1 MSAHHRHTKRPR
13 YETETD
19 SSSDISNSC
28 LAIWKAIEENFSNL
42 INPEI
47 CDTDEDTS
55 ACFHGSADR
64 RFAGDSAVEYCILL
78 AEDFIS
84 WINKFNERREYAFTS
99 RIQKYT
105 TSPTLLTFQQQES
118 KKNALFQLANN
129 VLKNT
134 VKQNPTKLETAYSDS
149 SSHPGHAPKTDIMQ
163 SALATTLTSL
173 MSQLQTKWEEIDKQ
187 IQPIDP
193 IEHQNFLF
201 RDLLLDLDDIRS
213 WLDMLQANLPITSV
227 WMTTLNKL
235 TDVQRRS
242 ASNYYRTKLK
252 QIELHSR
259 TFTLMTQLL
268 ERIQS
273 AQPLEDSVQTTVNQY
288 LQEVCELENSCHVLW
303 LRLLELTLCI
313 DENFLQNLNLTTYL
327 PRMSSQNKDQYFL
340 TEGLASDTL
349 AAVPYSDDPGGRKM
363 HCNNLINPLEDSR
376 RLMGLRTDSDL
387 TFLPKLKNFLSPN
400 VAHRNGPE
408 SGFESELSPQSNI
421 AGKCRRPVRG
431 CAEVRWCPKSSLY
444 DSIWP
449 STLGASRPS
458 SCIGL
463 YSETVADGNAHD
475 LNCQASGERGKNSH
489 TQVELSSTKYP
500 CAIMSDTEA
509 KSYGVSLQNE
519 VGFFALTNPFINGGD
534 VEHLGLQRAKE
545 IENVY
550 QHNGFQKTNN
560 GNVIKRRR
568 VKRKQDLSS
577 KKQRNISRCPQFDAS
592 LRCSATARSTPVT
605 NNCSKDLSSESD
617 TSLSNSSTNSVM
629 PPSLRSSDH
638 QRKPESELR
647 THTQNDWEICEPAA
661 SSLEETRS
669 AVECQRNTGE
679 SSHHAVNRKPCIPS
693 TRKSRRKRARL
704 IHSSPTL
711 PHDLLTTSRCTSQ
724 RNAICTMEE
733 KLKHARITPSYTTPN
748 VKRYT
753 DPEAGTSSNSSLA
766 GDASEL
772 EQMGWRRQ
780 IRSFLDAASR
790 AEAMVRSQR
799 GSDSLKQWL
808 DSLNPHLIRAEE
820 PSENPKGD
828 TERQCLQSGTS
839 TKSSILSK
847 HSTDPDLTNISPSK
861 VLDVHEPLMNYWDNY
876 QVPLY
881 SSSSETGAR
890 EPPTNYAEEFP
901 WDDVGN
907 PLTDHSQD
915 ELVSE
920 EPNVPDN
927 VPTSYR
933 PFCSPITSDTHPRLH
948 GASGSTVGREDTMD
962 LSTTTSVLFNQKS
975 SSMEASFEV
984 CSPSIVTIDS
994 QTNADQYCPTGP
1006 LRRTPSPSLIYG
1018 LRTHPDGGSQHRID
1032 REPASQT
1039 PVGTDTNQTRTPV
1052 RFLSLEPEYPN
1063 SNSTR
1068 HFHTLPRVVPKPRIR
1083 YNSTNMQEGGYN
1095 SAPIRCSSALSLE
1108 ELKHLRNK
1116 WLCSDIIVWSKQQ
1129 LTDVMCSLR
1138 RTLTTPVLATTACK
1152 HDVGTSIQD
1161 GVQTWLQWQNDVSE
1175 IIRSAEWNLK
1185 VLVDHTSYQNNEQG
1199 SNSSSNQDILF
1210 PKLFNPETASLQ
1222 AQWKEIIEN
1231 ARYWLL
1237 HSCSSEA
1244 LRQQLQVLH
1253 EKILDIA
1260 GSVRHLSNRMPRQD
1274 ADNPK
1279 NESEDLW
1286 TSEHASIQNMIQR
1299 YLCELRRL
1307 SGQLQR
1313 LYGTLERRFFRQ
1325 QHMSLAEDAVRTF
1338 AIANSELRGQL
1349 ECLNSQL
1356 LATQERLT
1364 RVTQT
1369 DISSRTSSNLP
1380 VSRSYQYRSDVSEG
1394 ASPKQSCT
1402 CCVGYEDVAYLGPY
1416 SSGRPPK
1423 TTWYGKHITK
1433 YGRRYIIVLVAG
1445 GLVFLSC
1452 LCCYIMTKITSCDSS
1467 PEAWRAVVLILGEWF
1482 PFLFDTSPFPCPLRR
1497 ERLSSI
1503 LDYTCESNPI

>member
-1 MSAHHRHTKRPR
+1 MSAHHRYKKRPR

-28 LAIWKAIEENFSNL
+28 LAIWKAIEDNFSNL

-47 CDTDEDTS
+47 YDSDEQDTY
-55 ACFHGSADR
+55 ACFHGSTDR
-64 RFAGDSAVEYCILL
+64 RDAGDSAIEYCILL

-84 WINKFNERREYAFTS
+84 WIKKFNERREYAFTS

-118 KKNALFQLANN
+118 KKSALFQLVNN

-134 VKQNPTKLETAYSDS
+134 IRDNPANLETAHSDS
-149 SSHPGHAPKTDIMQ
+149 SSQLGHAPKTDIMQ

-173 MSQLQTKWEEIDKQ
+173 MSQLQTKWEEIERQ

-201 RDLLLDLDDIRS
+201 RD
-213 WLDMLQANLPITSV
+213 LPITSV

-242 ASNYYRTKLK
+242 ASNYYQTKLK

-259 TFTLMTQLL
+259 TFTMMTQLL

-273 AQPLEDSVQTTVNQY
+273 AQPLEEAVQTTVTQY
-288 LQEVCELENSCHVLW
+288 LQEVGELENSCHVLW

-340 TEGLASDTL
+340 TKGLAGNRSP
-349 AAVPYSDDPGGRKM
+349 AVPYSDDPGQKI
-363 HCNNLINPLEDSR
+363 HCNILINPLEDSR
-376 RLMGLRTDSDL
+376 PLMDLRADSDL
-387 TFLPKLKNFLSPN
+387 FFLPTLRNFLSPN

-421 AGKCRRPVRG
+421 AGKCRQTVRG
-431 CAEVRWCPKSSLY
+431 CAEVQWRHSKSSLY
-444 DSIWP
+444 GSTWP
-449 STLGASRPS
+449 STLGAGRPS

-463 YSETVADGNAHD
+463 YSETLADGNAHG
-475 LNCQASGERGKNSH
+475 LNRQALGERSKNCH
-489 TQVELSSTKYP
+489 TQVELKSAKYP

-519 VGFFALTNPFINGGD
+519 VRFFSLTNPFINGGD
-534 VEHLGLQRAKE
+534 VEHLGLQKANELEK
-545 IENVY
+545 VY
-550 QHNGFQKTNN
+550 QHNGFQKVNN
-560 GNVIKRRR
+560 GSVIRRRR
-568 VKRKQDLSS
+568 VKRKQDVSG
-577 KKQRNISRCPQFDAS
+577 KKHRNISRFPQFDAS
-592 LRCSATARSTPVT
+592 TRCPATARSTPVT
-605 NNCSKDLSSESD
+605 NNCFKDLSSGSD
-617 TSLSNSSTNSVM
+617 SSLSTSSTNSDM
-629 PPSLRSSDH
+629 PPSLRSSEN
-638 QRKPESELR
+638 QREPESEMC
-647 THTQNDWEICEPAA
+647 THSTNDWEICEPAA
-661 SSLEETRS
+661 SSFEETRS
-669 AVECQRNTGE
+669 AVECQRNAGE
-679 SSHHAVNRKPCIPS
+679 SSHHAVNRKPFKVPS
-693 TRKSRRKRARL
+693 NRKSRRKRARL

-711 PHDLLTTSRCTSQ
+711 PHDLLTNSECASQ
-724 RNAICTMEE
+724 RNAIRTMQE
-733 KLKHARITPSYTTPN
+733 KLKHARITPSYTIPN

-753 DPEAGTSSNSSLA
+753 DPEATTSSNSSLA

-790 AEAMVRSQR
+790 AEAMIRSQR

-808 DSLNPHLIRAEE
+808 DSLNPHLIRPDE
-820 PSENPKGD
+820 PSENPQGD
-828 TERQCLQSGTS
+828 TERQRLQSGTS

-847 HSTDPDLTNISPSK
+847 HSTDPDLSNISPSK

-890 EPPTNYAEEFP
+890 EPPTTYAEEFP

-907 PLTDHSQD
+907 PLTDPSQD
-915 ELVSE
+915 ELVTE

-948 GASGSTVGREDTMD
+948 GASSSTVGREDTMD

-994 QTNADQYCPTGP
+994 QANADQYCPTGS

-1052 RFLSLEPEYPN
+1052 RFLSLEPEYPS

-1083 YNSTNMQEGGYN
+1083 YNSTNMQEGGLN

-1129 LTDVMCSLR
+1129 LTDLMCSLR

-1152 HDVGTSIQD
+1152 HDVGTSVRD
-1161 GVQTWLQWQNDVSE
+1161 GAQTWLQWQNDVSE

-1185 VLVDHTSYQNNEQG
+1185 VLVDHTSYHNNEQG
-1199 SNSSSNQDILF
+1199 SDSSSNQDILF
-1210 PKLFNPETASLQ
+1210 PKLFNPEAASLQ
-1222 AQWKEIIEN
+1222 EQWKEIIEN

-1237 HSCSSEA
+1237 HSCSSET

-1260 GSVRHLSNRMPRQD
+1260 GSVRQLSNRMPRQD
-1274 ADNPK
+1274 VNNPK
-1279 NESEDLW
+1279 NESEDPW

-1299 YLCELRRL
+1299 YLSELRRL
-1307 SGQLQR
+1307 SGQMQR
-1313 LYGTLERRFFRQ
+1313 LYGKFERRFFRQ

-1338 AIANSELRGQL
+1338 AITNSELRGQL

-1364 RVTQT
+1364 RVTRV
-1369 DISSRTSSNLP
+1369 DVSRRTSSNLST
-1380 VSRSYQYRSDVSEG
+1380 SRSSQYRSDVSEG
-1394 ASPKQSCT
+1394 ASPKRICT
-1402 CCVGYEDVAYLGPY
+1402 CCVGCEDVAYLGPY
-1416 SSGRPPK
+1416 SSRPPPK

-1433 YGRRYIIVLVAG
+1433 CGRRYIIVLVAG

-1452 LCCYIMTKITSCDSS
+1452 LCCYIMMKVASCDSS
-1467 PEAWRAVVLILGEWF
+1467 PETWRAVFIILGEWF

-1497 ERLSSI
+1497 ERLSGI
-1503 LDYTCESNPI
+1503 LDYTYGSSPI